1 MAQMKV
7 GYIGLGIMGRP
18 CAENLLKAGLEL
30 VVWARRPESCTPL
43 LAAGATLATSPA
55 DLARQVDVVVTNVS
69 DTPDVEAV
77 VTGEDGVLAGAR
89 PGLTVI
95 DMSTISPL
103 GARAIAASCEEKGVF
118 FLDSPV
124 SGGEVGAIAGT
135 LSFMVGGDA
144 GAFERAQ
151 PVYRAMGKNIVRIG
165 DSGAGSV
172 AKSCNQIVV
181 ALNVQAVAEAFK
193 LASACGV
200 DKARVREALLGGFAA
215 SRVLELHGQRMI
227 DDNYAPGFKA
237 RLHNKDMGIVN
248 ATAAALETSLP
259 ATREVSTLIARLVE
273 SGEGELD
280 SSAIARLIAAA

>member
-1 MAQMKV
+1 MKV

-89 PGLTVI
+89 PGLIVI

-103 GARAIAASCEEKGVF
+103 GARAIAASCEAKRVF

-200 DKARVREALLGGFAA
+200 DKARVRDALLGGFAA

-248 ATAAALETSLP
+248 ATAAATPTSSETASP
-259 ATREVSTLIARLVE
+259 VASVR
-273 SGEGELD
+273 
-280 SSAIARLIAAA
+280 